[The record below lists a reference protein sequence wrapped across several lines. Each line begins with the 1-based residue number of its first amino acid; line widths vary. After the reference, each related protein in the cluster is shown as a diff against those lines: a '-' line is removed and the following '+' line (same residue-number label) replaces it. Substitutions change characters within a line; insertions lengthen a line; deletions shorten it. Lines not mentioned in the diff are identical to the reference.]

1 MQNENRPY
9 EITLVIYRP
18 YVQVVTVEAPDV
30 DDAID
35 QALENV
41 DYSKFA
47 PVGELSAGYEV
58 EVFDVT
64 PNDDEVED

>member
-1 MQNENRPY
+1 MENENRPY

-41 DYSKFA
+41 DYSKFS
-47 PVGELSAGYEV
+47 PVGELSDGYEV
-58 EVFDVT
+58 EVYDVT
-64 PNDDEVED
+64 PDDDEVED